1 MKYKHID
8 LAEKIRNIYESLLNV
23 WLREREREKT
33 SCKFAGDRVTLI
45 QDTCTSNTYHVIL
58 ALTLIVLHI

>member
-8 LAEKIRNIYESLLNV
+8 LAEKIPNIYESLLNV
-23 WLREREREKT
+23 WLRERENFF
-33 SCKFAGDRVTLI
+33 CKFAGDIVTLI